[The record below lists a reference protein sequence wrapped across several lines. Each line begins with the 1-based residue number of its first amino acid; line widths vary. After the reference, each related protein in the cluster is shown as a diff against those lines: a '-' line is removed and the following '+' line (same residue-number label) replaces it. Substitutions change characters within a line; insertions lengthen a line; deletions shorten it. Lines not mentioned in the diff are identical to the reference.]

1 MPEVWIP
8 LSMQHL
14 TRDQKQVRVAGATVR
29 QVIDSLERAFPGLKE
44 QLYDVEEDIVMP
56 GLAVVVD
63 GETSQ
68 LGLLEK
74 VREDSEIHFLP
85 ALGGGM

>member
-14 TRDQKQVRVAGATVR
+14 THDQKQVQVAGATVR
-29 QVIDSLERAFPGLKE
+29 QIIDNLEQRFPGLKE
-44 QLYDVEEDIVMP
+44 QLYDAEEDIVMP

-74 VREDSEIHFLP
+74 VEEDSEVHFLP
-85 ALGGGM
+85 ALGGGV